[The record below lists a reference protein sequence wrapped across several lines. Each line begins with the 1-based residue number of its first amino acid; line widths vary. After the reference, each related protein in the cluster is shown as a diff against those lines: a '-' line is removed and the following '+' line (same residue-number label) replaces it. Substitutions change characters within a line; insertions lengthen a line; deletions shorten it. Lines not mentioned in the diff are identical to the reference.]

1 MLFSYLLLQASLASP
16 QKLTSDSRL
25 MSSMLR
31 EGFEED
37 EAPGPLKPKLLPL
50 PDIELPVNVSE
61 DDALHCSLCR
71 L

>member
-1 MLFSYLLLQASLASP
+1 MYYRIFCFGQSP
-16 QKLTSDSRL
+16 ISAQRLTSDSRL
-25 MSSMLR
+25 MSPMLR

-61 DDALHCSLCR
+61 DDELHCSL
-71 L
+71 

>member
-1 MLFSYLLLQASLASP
+1 
-16 QKLTSDSRL
+16 
-25 MSSMLR
+25 MLR

-61 DDALHCSLCR
+61 DDELHCSL
-71 L
+71 

>member
-1 MLFSYLLLQASLASP
+1 
-16 QKLTSDSRL
+16 

-50 PDIELPVNVSE
+50 PDIELPVNESE